1 MASVERD
8 MAAVFAKI
16 VMNVSI
22 DFYYGSYGFC
32 SKNTAHLQDKIRV
45 LEDHS
50 NAWEM
55 QLLDFNLSSTGNP
68 FQWPQ
73 LVLLQ
78 KEILGA

>member
-50 NAWEM
+50 NA
-55 QLLDFNLSSTGNP
+55 
-68 FQWPQ
+68 
-73 LVLLQ
+73 
-78 KEILGA
+78 